1 MALTGRQE
9 AFRVDSIASG
19 FDHQRSQFVS
29 AFGHYV
35 ANSTTEFQA
44 GMLVDMNS
52 SQEIIVS
59 VGVNSFGWTKYNK
72 TSSFYGCVVGEYIQL
87 NGVVATNLAHGNIRT
102 GPVAGGA
109 SEGIRVAAALTGA
122 AWTEGTGNDYLVS
135 LVNGTVT
142 RDAASTIPD
151 GDYVFVNYQYLLTS
165 QEIQDNGHNFWN
177 FDDDVTIQG
186 GKVTVITGPCT
197 IFTTAY
203 DSNKTFTIGQDLYAG
218 TTTDVLEGFVTDHT
232 GSGSLV
238 VGKVIQL
245 PTADDPFMGIKSN
258 F

>member
-19 FDHQRSQFVS
+19 FDHQRSQFVTS
-29 AFGHYV
+29 FGHYV
-35 ANSTTEFQA
+35 ANSTTTFQA

-59 VGVNSFGWTKYNK
+59 VGVAPFGWTKYNK
-72 TSSFYGCVVGEYIQL
+72 TSSFYGVVVGEYIQL
-87 NGVVATNLAHGNIRT
+87 NGVVATSLAHANIR
-102 GPVAGGA
+102 PAAAAV
-109 SEGIRVAAALTGA
+109 EGVRVAAALTGVA
-122 AWTEGTGNDYLVS
+122 FTEGGGNDYAINYT
-135 LVNGTVT
+135 NGTVV
-142 RDAASTIPD
+142 RDAASTIAD
-151 GDYVFVNYQYLLTS
+151 GGYVFVNYQYLLTS

-197 IFTTAY
+197 IFTTAF
-203 DSNKTFTIGQDLYAG
+203 DTNKTFTIGQTVYAG
-218 TTTDVLEGFVTDHT
+218 TTTDVLEGFVTDTT
-232 GSGSLV
+232 GSGSFA
-238 VGKVIQL
+238 VGVVIQL
-245 PTADDPFMGIKSN
+245 PTADDPFLGIKSN